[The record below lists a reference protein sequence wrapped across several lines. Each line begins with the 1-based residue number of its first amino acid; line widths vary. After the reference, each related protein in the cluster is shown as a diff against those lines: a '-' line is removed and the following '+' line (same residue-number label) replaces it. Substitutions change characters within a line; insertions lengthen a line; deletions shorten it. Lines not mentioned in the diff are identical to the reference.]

1 MKLTSN
7 SDDIPEK
14 INFFEILLT
23 NSNQQGQE
31 NSINVMEFFLM
42 FKQIFNSSTYKK
54 DIRYFINILK
64 KEFNNNKKFD
74 YNLYISRKQMSDL
87 LINDPF
93 FSKKIREFQYKYKNA
108 DKNYEEQISFHFN
121 SNARILNHFIFDEK

>member
-1 MKLTSN
+1 
-7 SDDIPEK
+7 
-14 INFFEILLT
+14 
-23 NSNQQGQE
+23 
-31 NSINVMEFFLM
+31 MEFFLM